1 MKDAKMGGPCVV
13 VFVLLFGAAVAERKL
28 TIAEKLQEDGDLSQ
42 FLALLE
48 RNVVANMSLQYRQMT
63 LFAPTNQAFQG
74 YKQELDD
81 SLVLYHISNLATT
94 LKNLDY
100 SISSEL
106 DGNPP
111 LWVTRRRDTMHDDI
125 YVNNAKVLISRSY
138 QATNRNGKLQVLHVI
153 DQVLQPLLPHGS
165 SSIGSPVYNPNA
177 YQFLE
182 HSDVFNIG
190 QHRLRSFRQKVN
202 QLQKKQVFNADGR
215 NTFFIPVDEGF
226 KPTTRS
232 DLIDGKVVDGHV
244 IPHQVLFT
252 QATADGQ
259 EYESMAFSDNVKVII
274 SFSTSVNGKE
284 TLTYVKSNTVA
295 GDAKHSRGVVL
306 ADIVRANIP
315 VKNGVVHLI
324 QRPLMVVD
332 TTVVDFL
339 KAMKDEDEGIE
350 KEDGPLCKFYEVIMD
365 LGENNQFL
373 NELTMAKDITL
384 FAPSNDAWNEI
395 SVQNII
401 RNHQKLMEILN
412 LHLVRERLPL
422 DAIIHNNMNQEQH
435 PGTIYQAP
443 TALARKY
450 LYFNVVNNK
459 DNLTLTVEGGG
470 VNASVTQTNIAATN
484 GFVHIIDRVLGVPY
498 TTVFEKLKTDPML
511 NITYNMGKRQ
521 MFNHQLS
528 DMEHRYTYFVPR
540 DHAWLKFQ
548 IKHPSAYKALF
559 KEDFGYYTK
568 QILERHV
575 IRAGRAYTVSDL
587 KLLANETHPFVLPT
601 SRDPLRLRVKESD
614 KNYYVEWNGHWIHV
628 FRPDVECTNG
638 IIHVIDEPFVLESDI
653 RATGAADNTRLA
665 LLTLLLSFAFA
676 RILE

>member
-1 MKDAKMGGPCVV
+1 MGLKV
-13 VFVLLFGAAVAERKL
+13 VLLVVLVGSALADRKP
-28 TIAEKLQEDGDLSQ
+28 TITEKLLGDSDLSE
-42 FLALLE
+42 FYSLLK
-48 RNVVANMSLQYRQMT
+48 RNVVANTSLQHRQMT
-63 LFAPTNQAFQG
+63 LFAPTNEAFQRFSG
-74 YKQELDD
+74 EKDE
-81 SLVLYHISNLATT
+81 SLVLFHISNLATT
-94 LKNLDY
+94 LTNLDF

-111 LWVTRRRDTMHDDI
+111 LWITRRRDAMHDDI
-125 YVNNAKVLISRSY
+125 YVNNAKVDISRSY
-138 QATNRNGKLQVLHVI
+138 QAVNENGKLQVLHVI
-153 DQVLQPLLPHGS
+153 DQVLQPLLPLGQS
-165 SSIGSPVYNPNA
+165 SVGSPVYNPNA

-202 QLQKKQVFNADGR
+202 QLQKKEVFNADGR
-215 NTFFIPVDEGF
+215 HTFFIPVDEGF

-232 DLIDGKVVDGHV
+232 DLIDAKVVDGHV
-244 IPHQVLFT
+244 IPHHVLFT
-252 QATADGQ
+252 QATPDTKQ
-259 EYESMAFSDNVKVII
+259 FNSMAFSDNVKVII
-274 SFSTSVNGKE
+274 SFTTSDNGKE
-284 TLTYVKSNTVA
+284 EITYVKSNTVS
-295 GDAKHSRGVVL
+295 GDAKHARGVVL

-339 KAMKDEDEGIE
+339 KGIE

-365 LGENNQFL
+365 LGEHNQFL

-384 FAPSNDAWNEI
+384 FAPSNEAWKEH
-395 SVQNII
+395 SVQNIL
-401 RNHQKLMEILN
+401 RNHQKLKEILN

-422 DAIIHNNMNQEQH
+422 EAIMHNNMNQL
-435 PGTIYQAP
+435 PGAIYQAP
-443 TALARKY
+443 TALPRKY
-450 LYFNVVNNK
+450 LYFNVITHGN
-459 DNLTLTVEGGG
+459 NLTLTVEGGG
-470 VNASVTQTNIAATN
+470 VNATVTQTNIAATN

-498 TTVFEKLKTDPML
+498 TTVFEKMKTDPML
-511 NITYNMGKRQ
+511 NITYNLGKRQ

-540 DHAWLKFQ
+540 DHAWYKFQ
-548 IKHPSAYKALF
+548 LKHPSAYNALF

-568 QILERHV
+568 QILERHI
-575 IRAGRAYTVSDL
+575 IRAARAYTVSDL

-614 KNYYVEWNGHWIHV
+614 KNYYVEWNGRWIHV

-653 RATGAADNTRLA
+653 RATGSAATTCFYT
-665 LLTLLLSFAFA
+665 LTLIFSFLFA
-676 RILE
+676 RILEN

>member
-339 KAMKDEDEGIE
+339 KE

-422 DAIIHNNMNQEQH
+422 DAIIHNNMNQ
-435 PGTIYQAP
+435 IYQAP

>member
-1 MKDAKMGGPCVV
+1 MTD
-13 VFVLLFGAAVAERKL
+13 R
-28 TIAEKLQEDGDLSQ
+28 

-63 LFAPTNQAFQG
+63 LFAPTNQAFQRYTG
-74 YKQELDD
+74 EMDD
-81 SLVLYHISNLATT
+81 SLVLFHISNLATT
-94 LKNLDY
+94 LTNLDY

-111 LWVTRRRDTMHDDI
+111 LWITRRRDSMHDDI
-125 YVNNAKVLISRSY
+125 YVNNAKVDITRTY
-138 QATNRNGKLQVLHVI
+138 QATNRNGKQQVLHVI
-153 DQVLQPLLPHGS
+153 DQVLQPLLPLGQS
-165 SSIGSPVYNPNA
+165 SVGTTVYNPNA

-182 HSDVFNIG
+182 HSDLFDIG

-202 QLQKKQVFNADGR
+202 QIPKKDVFDADGR
-215 NTFFIPVDEGF
+215 HTFFIPVDEGF

-244 IPHQVLFT
+244 IPHHVLFT
-252 QATADGQ
+252 QATPDG
-259 EYESMAFSDNVKVII
+259 EEFKSMAFSDNVKVII
-274 SFSTSVNGKE
+274 SFTSTPNGK
-284 TLTYVKSNTVA
+284 TDITYVKSNTVA

-339 KAMKDEDEGIE
+339 KE

-365 LGENNQFL
+365 LGEHNQFL
-373 NELTMAKDITL
+373 NELTLAKDITL
-384 FAPSNDAWNEI
+384 FAPSNEAWNEPN
-395 SVQNII
+395 VQNII
-401 RNHQKLMEILN
+401 RNHQKLKDILN

-422 DAIIHNNMNQEQH
+422 DAIIHNNMNQL
-435 PGTIYQAP
+435 PGAIYQAP
-443 TALARKY
+443 TALPRKY
-450 LYFNVVNNK
+450 LYFNVINHQN
-459 DNLTLTVEGGG
+459 NLTLTVEGGG
-470 VNASVTQTNIAATN
+470 VNATVTQTNIAATN
-484 GFVHIIDRVLGVPY
+484 GFVHIIDRVLGIPY
-498 TTVFEKLKTDPML
+498 TTVFEKMKTDPML

-521 MFNHQLS
+521 MFNQQLKE
-528 DMEHRYTYFVPR
+528 MEHRFTYFVPR

-548 IKHPSAYKALF
+548 IRHPTAYKALF
-559 KEDFGYYTK
+559 REDFGYYTK

-575 IRAGRAYTVSDL
+575 IRSERSYTVSDL

-601 SRDPLRLRVKESD
+601 TRDPLRLRVKESD

-653 RATGAADNTRLA
+653 HVTGGVTRSAYTFSLIIPFIIA
-665 LLTLLLSFAFA
+665 I
-676 RILE
+676 ILNN

>member
-1 MKDAKMGGPCVV
+1 MGPI
-13 VFVLLFGAAVAERKL
+13 VLLVMCFSVAVADRKM
-28 TIAEKLQEDGDLSQ
+28 TVAEKLQEDADLSQ

-48 RNVVANMSLQYRQMT
+48 RNIIANTSIHYRQMT
-63 LFAPTNQAFQG
+63 LFAPTNEAFQRYTG
-74 YKQELDD
+74 DMDD
-81 SLVLYHISNLATT
+81 NLVLYHISNLATT
-94 LKNLDY
+94 LTNLDY
-100 SISSEL
+100 AISSEL

-125 YVNNAKVLISRSY
+125 YVNNAKVYVSRSY
-138 QATNRNGKLQVLHVI
+138 QAYNRNNKRQVLHVI
-153 DQVLQPLLPHGS
+153 DQVLHPLQPHGPG
-165 SSIGSPVYNPNA
+165 SISSPVYNPNA

-202 QLQKKQVFNADGR
+202 QLQKNKVFNADGR
-215 NTFFIPVDEGF
+215 HTFFIPVDEGF

-232 DLIDGKVVDGHV
+232 DLIDEKVVDGHV
-244 IPHQVLFT
+244 IPHHVLFT
-252 QATADGQ
+252 HATPDSQ
-259 EYESMAFSDNVKVII
+259 EFETLAFGDNVKVII
-274 SFSTSVNGKE
+274 SFSTTMNGRE
-284 TLTYVKSNTVA
+284 EINYVKSNTVA

-332 TTVVDFL
+332 TTVIDFL
-339 KAMKDEDEGIE
+339 KGIE

-365 LGENNQFL
+365 LGANNQFYT
-373 NELTMAKDITL
+373 ELTLAKDITL
-384 FAPSNDAWNEI
+384 FAPSNEAWAEF

-412 LHLVRERLPL
+412 LHLVRERLPM
-422 DAIIHNNMNQEQH
+422 DAIIHNNMNQ
-435 PGTIYQAP
+435 IYQAP

-450 LYFNVVNNK
+450 LYFNVLTHGQNQ
-459 DNLTLTVEGGG
+459 TLTVEGGG
-470 VNASVTQTNIAATN
+470 VNATVTLPNIAATN

-498 TTVFEKLKTDPML
+498 TTVFEKIKTDPML
-511 NITYNMGKRQ
+511 NITYNLGKRQ
-521 MFNHQLS
+521 MFNHQLN

-548 IKHPSAYKALF
+548 IRHPSAYKALF
-559 KEDFGYYTK
+559 KEDFGYFTK

-575 IRAGRAYTVSDL
+575 IRAGRSYTVSDL
-587 KLLANETHPFVLPT
+587 KLLANETHAFLLPT

-653 RATGAADNTRLA
+653 RATGAADRLRLA
-665 LLTLLLSFAFA
+665 YTLISLLISIGFL
-676 RILE
+676 RILDN

>member
-1 MKDAKMGGPCVV
+1 M
-13 VFVLLFGAAVAERKL
+13 
-28 TIAEKLQEDGDLSQ
+28 
-42 FLALLE
+42 
-48 RNVVANMSLQYRQMT
+48 VANMSLQYRQMT
-63 LFAPTNQAFQG
+63 MFAPTNEAFQRYNG
-74 YKQELDD
+74 EMDD
-81 SLVLYHISNLATT
+81 NLVLYHISNLATT
-94 LKNLDY
+94 LSNLDNT
-100 SISSEL
+100 ISSEL

-111 LWVTRRRDTMHDDI
+111 LWVTRRRDTMHDDV
-125 YVNNAKVLISRSY
+125 YVNNAKVYITRSY
-138 QATNRNGKLQVLHVI
+138 QAVNGNGKLQVLHVI
-153 DQVLQPLLPHGS
+153 DQVLQPLQPHGPIS
-165 SSIGSPVYNPNA
+165 TSTPVYNPNA

-202 QLQKKQVFNADGR
+202 QLQKKEVFNADGR
-215 NTFFIPVDEGF
+215 HTFFIPVDEGF
-226 KPTTRS
+226 KPTARS
-232 DLIDGKVVDGHV
+232 DFIDEKVIDGHV
-244 IPHQVLFT
+244 IPHHVLFT
-252 QATADGQ
+252 KATPDGQ
-259 EYESMAFSDNVKVII
+259 EFESMAFSDNVKVII
-274 SFSTSVNGKE
+274 SFSISVNGQE
-284 TLTYVKSNTVA
+284 EITYVKSNTVA

-332 TTVVDFL
+332 TSVIDFL
-339 KAMKDEDEGIE
+339 KE
-350 KEDGPLCKFYEVIMD
+350 KEDGPLCKFYEVILD
-365 LGENNQFL
+365 LGEHNQFL
-373 NELTMAKDITL
+373 NELTLAKDITL
-384 FAPSNDAWNEI
+384 FAPSNEAWNEN

-401 RNHQKLMEILN
+401 RNHQRLREILN

-422 DAIIHNNMNQEQH
+422 DAIIHNNMNQL
-435 PGTIYQAP
+435 PGSIYQAP
-443 TALARKY
+443 TAAPRKY
-450 LYFNVVNNK
+450 LYFNVLNSNS
-459 DNLTLTVEGGG
+459 NQTLTVEGGG
-470 VNASVTQTNIAATN
+470 VNATVTQPNIAATN

-511 NITYNMGKRQ
+511 NITYNLGKRQ

-548 IKHPSAYKALF
+548 IRHPSAYKALF
-559 KEDFGYYTK
+559 REDYGYYTK

-587 KLLANETHPFVLPT
+587 KLLANETHPIILPT
-601 SRDPLRLRVKESD
+601 TRDPLKLRVKESD

-653 RATGAADNTRLA
+653 RATGSADKNRIANTYFL
-665 LLTLLLSFAFA
+665 LLLSYAFV
-676 RILE
+676 RILRN

>member
-1 MKDAKMGGPCVV
+1 MI
-13 VFVLLFGAAVAERKL
+13 F
-28 TIAEKLQEDGDLSQ
+28 LS
-42 FLALLE
+42 LLE
-48 RNVVANMSLQYRQMT
+48 RNVVANTTLHYRQMT
-63 LFAPTNQAFQG
+63 LFAPTNEAFQRFNG
-74 YKQELDD
+74 ELDD
-81 SLVLYHISNLATT
+81 SLVLYHIANLATT
-94 LKNLDY
+94 LSNMDY
-100 SISSEL
+100 AISTDL

-111 LWVTRRRDTMHDDI
+111 LWVTTRRGAMHDDI
-125 YVNNAKVLISRSY
+125 YVNNAKVYVSRSY
-138 QATNRNGKLQVLHVI
+138 QAVNRNNKLQVLHVI
-153 DQVLQPLLPHGS
+153 DQVLLPLQPHGS
-165 SSIGSPVYNPNA
+165 SSISSPVYNPNA
-177 YQFLE
+177 YHFLE
-182 HSDVFNIG
+182 HSDLFNIG

-202 QLQKKQVFNADGR
+202 QLKKSKVFDSDGR
-215 NTFFIPVDEGF
+215 HTFFIPVDEGF

-232 DLIDGKVVDGHV
+232 DLID
-244 IPHQVLFT
+244 
-252 QATADGQ
+252 
-259 EYESMAFSDNVKVII
+259 EKVIDA
-274 SFSTSVNGKE
+274 
-284 TLTYVKSNTVA
+284 YVKSNTVA
-295 GDAKHSRGVVL
+295 GDAKHARGVVL

-332 TTVVDFL
+332 TTVIDFL
-339 KAMKDEDEGIE
+339 KRLKQELFKQE

-365 LGENNQFL
+365 LGANNQFF
-373 NELTMAKDITL
+373 NELTLAKDITL
-384 FAPSNDAWNEI
+384 FAPSNEAWADF

-401 RNHQKLMEILN
+401 RNHQKLRDILN

-422 DAIIHNNMNQEQH
+422 DAIIHNNMNQ
-435 PGTIYQAP
+435 IYQAP
-443 TALARKY
+443 TALPRKY
-450 LYFNVVNNK
+450 LYFNVLTRGQNQ
-459 DNLTLTVEGGG
+459 TLTVEGGG
-470 VNASVTQTNIAATN
+470 VNATVTLPNIAATN

-511 NITYNMGKRQ
+511 NITYNLGKRQ
-521 MFNHQLS
+521 MFNQQLN

-548 IKHPSAYKALF
+548 IKHPSAFKSLF
-559 KEDFGYYTK
+559 REDFGYFTK

-653 RATGAADNTRLA
+653 RATGAAHKVDVAYSYFVLF
-665 LLTLLLSFAFA
+665 LSFCFV
-676 RILE
+676 RIFEN

>member
-1 MKDAKMGGPCVV
+1 M
-13 VFVLLFGAAVAERKL
+13 
-28 TIAEKLQEDGDLSQ
+28 
-42 FLALLE
+42 
-48 RNVVANMSLQYRQMT
+48 VANMSLQYRQMT
-63 LFAPTNQAFQG
+63 MFAPTNEAFQRYNG
-74 YKQELDD
+74 EMDD
-81 SLVLYHISNLATT
+81 NLVLYHISNLATT
-94 LKNLDY
+94 LSNLDNT
-100 SISSEL
+100 ISSEL

-111 LWVTRRRDTMHDDI
+111 LWVTRRRDTMHDDV
-125 YVNNAKVLISRSY
+125 YVNNAKVYITRSY
-138 QATNRNGKLQVLHVI
+138 QAVNGNGKLQVLHVI
-153 DQVLQPLLPHGS
+153 DQVLQPLQPHGPIS
-165 SSIGSPVYNPNA
+165 TSTPVYNPNA

-202 QLQKKQVFNADGR
+202 QLQKKEVFNADGR
-215 NTFFIPVDEGF
+215 HTFFIPVDEGF
-226 KPTTRS
+226 KPTARS
-232 DLIDGKVVDGHV
+232 DFIDEKVIDGHV
-244 IPHQVLFT
+244 IPHHVLFT
-252 QATADGQ
+252 KATPDGQ
-259 EYESMAFSDNVKVII
+259 EFESMAFSDNVKVII
-274 SFSTSVNGKE
+274 SFSISVNGQE
-284 TLTYVKSNTVA
+284 EITYVKSNTVA

-332 TTVVDFL
+332 TSVIDFL
-339 KAMKDEDEGIE
+339 KAMKE
-350 KEDGPLCKFYEVIMD
+350 KEDGPLCKFYEVILD
-365 LGENNQFL
+365 LGEHNQFL
-373 NELTMAKDITL
+373 NELTLAKDITL
-384 FAPSNDAWNEI
+384 FAPSNEAWNEN

-401 RNHQKLMEILN
+401 RNHQRLREILN

-422 DAIIHNNMNQEQH
+422 DAIIHNNMNQL
-435 PGTIYQAP
+435 PGSIYQAP
-443 TALARKY
+443 TAAPRKY
-450 LYFNVVNNK
+450 LYFNVLNSNS
-459 DNLTLTVEGGG
+459 NQTLTVEGGG
-470 VNASVTQTNIAATN
+470 VNATVTQPNIAATN

-511 NITYNMGKRQ
+511 NITYNLGKRQ

-548 IKHPSAYKALF
+548 IRHPSAYKALF
-559 KEDFGYYTK
+559 REDYGYYTK

-587 KLLANETHPFVLPT
+587 KLLANETHPIILPT
-601 SRDPLRLRVKESD
+601 TRDPLKLRVKESD

-653 RATGAADNTRLA
+653 RATGSADKNRIANTYFL
-665 LLTLLLSFAFA
+665 LLLSYAFV
-676 RILE
+676 RILRN

>member
-1 MKDAKMGGPCVV
+1 MGPI
-13 VFVLLFGAAVAERKL
+13 VLLVMCFSVAVADRKM
-28 TIAEKLQEDGDLSQ
+28 TVAEKLQEDADLSQ

-48 RNVVANMSLQYRQMT
+48 RNIIANTSIHYRQMT
-63 LFAPTNQAFQG
+63 LFAPTNEAFQRYTG
-74 YKQELDD
+74 DMDD
-81 SLVLYHISNLATT
+81 NLVLYHISNLATT
-94 LKNLDY
+94 LTNLDY
-100 SISSEL
+100 AISSEL

-125 YVNNAKVLISRSY
+125 YVNNAKVYVSRSY
-138 QATNRNGKLQVLHVI
+138 QAYNRNNKRQVLHVI
-153 DQVLQPLLPHGS
+153 DQVLHPLQPHGPG
-165 SSIGSPVYNPNA
+165 SISSPVYNPNA

-202 QLQKKQVFNADGR
+202 QLQKNKVFNADGR
-215 NTFFIPVDEGF
+215 HTFFIPVDEGF

-232 DLIDGKVVDGHV
+232 DLIDEKVVDGHV
-244 IPHQVLFT
+244 IPHHVLFT
-252 QATADGQ
+252 HATPDSQ
-259 EYESMAFSDNVKVII
+259 EFETLAFGDNVKVII
-274 SFSTSVNGKE
+274 SFSTTMNGRE
-284 TLTYVKSNTVA
+284 EINYVKSNTVA

-332 TTVVDFL
+332 TTVIDFL
-339 KAMKDEDEGIE
+339 KE

-365 LGENNQFL
+365 LGANNQFYT
-373 NELTMAKDITL
+373 ELTLAKDITL
-384 FAPSNDAWNEI
+384 FAPSNEAWAEF

-412 LHLVRERLPL
+412 LHLVRERLPM
-422 DAIIHNNMNQEQH
+422 DAIIHNNMNQ
-435 PGTIYQAP
+435 IYQAP

-450 LYFNVVNNK
+450 LYFNVLTHGQNQ
-459 DNLTLTVEGGG
+459 TLTVEGGG
-470 VNASVTQTNIAATN
+470 VNATVTLPNIAATN

-498 TTVFEKLKTDPML
+498 TTVFEKIKTDPML
-511 NITYNMGKRQ
+511 NITYNLGKRQ
-521 MFNHQLS
+521 MFNHQLN

-548 IKHPSAYKALF
+548 IRHPSAYKALF
-559 KEDFGYYTK
+559 KEDFGYFTK

-575 IRAGRAYTVSDL
+575 IRAGRSYTVSDL
-587 KLLANETHPFVLPT
+587 KLLANETHAFLLPT

-653 RATGAADNTRLA
+653 RATGAADRLRLA
-665 LLTLLLSFAFA
+665 YTLISLLISIGFL
-676 RILE
+676 RILDN

>member
-1 MKDAKMGGPCVV
+1 MGGRL
-13 VFVLLFGAAVAERKL
+13 VLLLVLCTGLVTAERKL
-28 TIAEKLQEDGDLSQ
+28 TVVEKIRGDGDLSQ
-42 FLALLE
+42 FLSLLE
-48 RNVVANMSLQYRQMT
+48 RNVVANTTLHYRQMT
-63 LFAPTNQAFQG
+63 LFAPTNEAFQRFNG
-74 YKQELDD
+74 ELDD
-81 SLVLYHISNLATT
+81 SLVLYHIANLATT
-94 LKNLDY
+94 LSNMDY
-100 SISSEL
+100 AISTDL

-111 LWVTRRRDTMHDDI
+111 LWVTTRRGSMHDDI
-125 YVNNAKVLISRSY
+125 YVNNAKVYVSRSY
-138 QATNRNGKLQVLHVI
+138 QAVNRNNKLQVLHVI
-153 DQVLQPLLPHGS
+153 DQVLLPLQPHGS
-165 SSIGSPVYNPNA
+165 SSISSPVYNPNA
-177 YQFLE
+177 YHFLE
-182 HSDVFNIG
+182 HSDLFNIG

-202 QLQKKQVFNADGR
+202 QLKKSKVFDSDGR
-215 NTFFIPVDEGF
+215 HTFFIPVDEGF

-232 DLIDGKVVDGHV
+232 DLIDEKVIDGHV
-244 IPHQVLFT
+244 IPHHVLFT
-252 QATADGQ
+252 HATPDAK
-259 EYESMAFSDNVKVII
+259 EFETLAFGDNVKVII
-274 SFSTSVNGKE
+274 SFKTVMNGKDE
-284 TLTYVKSNTVA
+284 ITYVKSNTVA
-295 GDAKHSRGVVL
+295 GDAKHARGVVL

-332 TTVVDFL
+332 TTVIDFL
-339 KAMKDEDEGIE
+339 KE

-365 LGENNQFL
+365 LGANNQFF
-373 NELTMAKDITL
+373 NELTLAKDITL
-384 FAPSNDAWNEI
+384 FAPSNEAWADF

-401 RNHQKLMEILN
+401 RNHQKLRDILN

-422 DAIIHNNMNQEQH
+422 DAIIHNNMNQ
-435 PGTIYQAP
+435 IYQAP
-443 TALARKY
+443 TASPRKY
-450 LYFNVVNNK
+450 LYFNVLTRAQNQ
-459 DNLTLTVEGGG
+459 TLTVEGGG
-470 VNASVTQTNIAATN
+470 VNATVTLPNIAATN

-511 NITYNMGKRQ
+511 NITYNLGKRQ
-521 MFNHQLS
+521 MFNQQLN

-548 IKHPSAYKALF
+548 IKHPSAFKSLF
-559 KEDFGYYTK
+559 REDFGYFTK

-653 RATGAADNTRLA
+653 RATGAAHKVDLA
-665 LLTLLLSFAFA
+665 YSYFVLFLSFCFV
-676 RILE
+676 RIFEN

>member
-1 MKDAKMGGPCVV
+1 MGVLCV
-13 VFVLLFGAAVAERKL
+13 LFLVIFASFSTADRKP
-28 TIAEKLQEDGDLSQ
+28 TIAEKLTEDADLSQ
-42 FLALLE
+42 FFALLE

-63 LFAPTNQAFQG
+63 LFAPTNQAFQRYNG
-74 YKQELDD
+74 EMDD
-81 SLVLYHISNLATT
+81 SLVLFHISNLATT
-94 LKNLDY
+94 LSNLDY

-111 LWVTRRRDTMHDDI
+111 LWITRRREAMHDDI
-125 YVNNAKVLISRSY
+125 YVNNAKVDISRSY
-138 QATNRNGKLQVLHVI
+138 QAINRNGKLQVLHVI
-153 DQVLQPLLPHGS
+153 DQVLQPLLPLGQS
-165 SSIGSPVYNPNA
+165 AVGSPVYNPNA

-182 HSDVFNIG
+182 HSDVFNIE

-202 QLQKKQVFNADGR
+202 QLQKKEVFNADGR
-215 NTFFIPVDEGF
+215 HTFFIPVDEGF

-232 DLIDGKVVDGHV
+232 DLIDAKVVDGHV
-244 IPHQVLFT
+244 IPHHVLFT
-252 QATADGQ
+252 QATP
-259 EYESMAFSDNVKVII
+259 ETEEFKSMAFSDNVKVII
-274 SFSTSVNGKE
+274 SFTTSANGKE
-284 TLTYVKSNTVA
+284 EITYVKSNTVA

-339 KAMKDEDEGIE
+339 KARKGIE

-365 LGENNQFL
+365 LGEHNQFL
-373 NELTMAKDITL
+373 NELTLAKDITL
-384 FAPSNDAWNEI
+384 FAPSNEAWNEI

-401 RNHQKLMEILN
+401 RNHQKLKEILN

-422 DAIIHNNMNQEQH
+422 DAIIHNNMNQL
-435 PGTIYQAP
+435 PGAIYQAP
-443 TALARKY
+443 TALPRKY
-450 LYFNVVNNK
+450 LYFNVISHQN
-459 DNLTLTVEGGG
+459 NLTLTVEGGG
-470 VNASVTQTNIAATN
+470 VNATVTQTNIAATN

-498 TTVFEKLKTDPML
+498 TTVFEKMKTDPML
-511 NITYNMGKRQ
+511 NITYNLGKRQ
-521 MFNHQLS
+521 MFNHQLN

-548 IKHPSAYKALF
+548 LKHPSAYNALF

-575 IRAGRAYTVSDL
+575 IRTDRSYTVSDL

-653 RATGAADNTRLA
+653 RATGGADKTRITYA
-665 LLTLLLSFAFA
+665 FILLFISFFFA
-676 RILE
+676 RILEN

>member
-1 MKDAKMGGPCVV
+1 MGGRL
-13 VFVLLFGAAVAERKL
+13 VLLLVLCTGLVTAERKL
-28 TIAEKLQEDGDLSQ
+28 TVVEKIRGDGDLSQ
-42 FLALLE
+42 FLSLLE
-48 RNVVANMSLQYRQMT
+48 RNVVANTTLHYRQMT
-63 LFAPTNQAFQG
+63 LFAPTNEAFQRFNG
-74 YKQELDD
+74 ELDD
-81 SLVLYHISNLATT
+81 SLVLYHIANLATT
-94 LKNLDY
+94 LSNMDY
-100 SISSEL
+100 AISTDL

-111 LWVTRRRDTMHDDI
+111 LWVTTRRGSMHDDI
-125 YVNNAKVLISRSY
+125 YVNNAKVYVSRSY
-138 QATNRNGKLQVLHVI
+138 QAVNRNNKLQVLHVI
-153 DQVLQPLLPHGS
+153 DQVLLPLQPHGS
-165 SSIGSPVYNPNA
+165 SSISSPVYNPNA
-177 YQFLE
+177 YHFLE
-182 HSDVFNIG
+182 HSDLFNIG

-202 QLQKKQVFNADGR
+202 QLKKSKVFDSDGR
-215 NTFFIPVDEGF
+215 HTFFIPVDEGF

-232 DLIDGKVVDGHV
+232 DLIDEKVIDGHV
-244 IPHQVLFT
+244 IPHHVLFT
-252 QATADGQ
+252 HATPDAK
-259 EYESMAFSDNVKVII
+259 EFETLAFGDNVKVII
-274 SFSTSVNGKE
+274 SFKTVMNGKDE
-284 TLTYVKSNTVA
+284 ITYVKSNTVA
-295 GDAKHSRGVVL
+295 GDAKHARGVVL

-332 TTVVDFL
+332 TTVIDFL
-339 KAMKDEDEGIE
+339 KAMKE

-365 LGENNQFL
+365 LGANNQFF
-373 NELTMAKDITL
+373 NELTLAKDITL
-384 FAPSNDAWNEI
+384 FAPSNEAWADF

-401 RNHQKLMEILN
+401 RNHQKLRDILN

-422 DAIIHNNMNQEQH
+422 DAIIHNNMNQ
-435 PGTIYQAP
+435 IYQAP
-443 TALARKY
+443 TASPRKY
-450 LYFNVVNNK
+450 LYFNVLTRAQNQ
-459 DNLTLTVEGGG
+459 TLTVEGGG
-470 VNASVTQTNIAATN
+470 VNATVTLPNIAATN

-511 NITYNMGKRQ
+511 NITYNLGKRQ
-521 MFNHQLS
+521 MFNQQLN

-548 IKHPSAYKALF
+548 IKHPSAFKSLF
-559 KEDFGYYTK
+559 REDFGYFTK

-653 RATGAADNTRLA
+653 RATGAAHKVDLA
-665 LLTLLLSFAFA
+665 YSYFVLFLSFCFV
-676 RILE
+676 RIFEN

>member
-1 MKDAKMGGPCVV
+1 MGGLVWFLVMCTGLV
-13 VFVLLFGAAVAERKL
+13 AADRKL
-28 TIAEKLQEDGDLSQ
+28 TIAEKLREDADLSQ

-48 RNVVANMSLQYRQMT
+48 RNVVANTSLQYRQLTM
-63 LFAPTNQAFQG
+63 FAPTNEAFQRYNG
-74 YKQELDD
+74 EMDD

-94 LKNLDY
+94 LSNLDY
-100 SISSEL
+100 AISSEF

-125 YVNNAKVLISRSY
+125 YVNNAKVYVSRSY
-138 QATNRNGKLQVLHVI
+138 QASNRNGKRQVLHVI
-153 DQVLQPLLPHGS
+153 DQVLQPLQPHGPGS
-165 SSIGSPVYNPNA
+165 SSNSVYNPNA

-182 HSDVFNIG
+182 HSDEFNIG

-202 QLQKKQVFNADGR
+202 QLQKKEVFNADGR
-215 NTFFIPVDEGF
+215 HTFFIPVDEGF

-232 DLIDGKVVDGHV
+232 DLIDEKVVDGHV
-244 IPHQVLFT
+244 IPHHVLFT
-252 QATADGQ
+252 KATPDTK
-259 EYESMAFSDNVKVII
+259 EFETLAFSDNVKVIV
-274 SFSTSVNGKE
+274 SFSTAMNGRE
-284 TLTYVKSNTVA
+284 EITYVKSNTVA

-306 ADIVRANIP
+306 ADIVKANIP

-332 TTVVDFL
+332 TTVIDFL
-339 KAMKDEDEGIE
+339 KEKD
-350 KEDGPLCKFYEVIMD
+350 DGPLCKFYEVIMD
-365 LGENNQFL
+365 LGANNQFL
-373 NELTMAKDITL
+373 KELTMAKDITL
-384 FAPSNDAWNEI
+384 FAPSNEAWSEY

-401 RNHQKLMEILN
+401 RNSQKLKEILN
-412 LHLVRERLPL
+412 LHLVRERLPM
-422 DAIIHNNMNQEQH
+422 DAIIHNNLNQ
-435 PGTIYQAP
+435 IYQAP
-443 TALARKY
+443 TALPRKY
-450 LYFNVVNNK
+450 LYFNVLTRGNNQ
-459 DNLTLTVEGGG
+459 TLTVEGGG
-470 VNASVTQTNIAATN
+470 VNATVIQPNIAATN

-511 NITYNMGKRQ
+511 NITYNLGRRQ
-521 MFNHQLS
+521 MFNHQFS
-528 DMEHRYTYFVPR
+528 EMEHRYTYFVPR

-548 IKHPSAYKALF
+548 IRHPSAFKALF
-559 KEDFGYYTK
+559 KEDYGYFTK

-653 RATGAADNTRLA
+653 RATGSAEKLRVAYTFV
-665 LLTLLLSFAFA
+665 LLVMSFGFA
-676 RILE
+676 RILEN

>member
-1 MKDAKMGGPCVV
+1 MGPCILLLVMCVGLVV
-13 VFVLLFGAAVAERKL
+13 ADRKM
-28 TIAEKLQEDGDLSQ
+28 TVAEKLKEDADLSQ

-48 RNVVANMSLQYRQMT
+48 RNVVANTSLHYRQMT
-63 LFAPTNQAFQG
+63 LFAPTNEAFQRYMG
-74 YKQELDD
+74 EMDD
-81 SLVLYHISNLATT
+81 NLVLYHISNLATT
-94 LKNLDY
+94 LTNLDY
-100 SISSEL
+100 AISSEL

-111 LWVTRRRDTMHDDI
+111 LWVTRRHDAMHDDI
-125 YVNNAKVLISRSY
+125 YVNNAKVFISRSY
-138 QATNRNGKLQVLHVI
+138 QSVNRNNKRQVLHVI
-153 DQVLQPLLPHGS
+153 DQVLQPLQPHGPGS
-165 SSIGSPVYNPNA
+165 VSSPVYSPNA

-202 QLQKKQVFNADGR
+202 QLQKSKVFNAEGR
-215 NTFFIPVDEGF
+215 HTFFIPVDEGF
-226 KPTTRS
+226 EPAARS
-232 DLIDGKVVDGHV
+232 DLIDEKVIDGHV
-244 IPHQVLFT
+244 IPHHVLFT
-252 QATADGQ
+252 HATPDAK
-259 EYESMAFSDNVKVII
+259 EFETLAFGDNVKVIV
-274 SFSTSVNGKE
+274 SFSSTMNGKE
-284 TLTYVKSNTVA
+284 EITYVKSNTVA

-332 TTVVDFL
+332 TTIINFL
-339 KAMKDEDEGIE
+339 KE
-350 KEDGPLCKFYEVIMD
+350 KEDGPLCKFYEVLMD
-365 LGENNQFL
+365 LGPNNQFYT
-373 NELTMAKDITL
+373 ELTLAKDITL
-384 FAPSNDAWNEI
+384 FAPSNEAWAEL

-401 RNHQKLMEILN
+401 RNHQKLKEILN
-412 LHLVRERLPL
+412 LHLVRERLPM
-422 DAIIHNNMNQEQH
+422 DAIIHNNMNQ
-435 PGTIYQAP
+435 IYQAP
-443 TALARKY
+443 TALPRKY
-450 LYFNVVNNK
+450 LYFNILTRGQNQ
-459 DNLTLTVEGGG
+459 TLTVEGGG
-470 VNASVTQTNIAATN
+470 VNATVIQPNIAATN

-498 TTVFEKLKTDPML
+498 TTVFEKLKADPML
-511 NITYNMGKRQ
+511 NITYNLGKRQ
-521 MFNHQLS
+521 MFNHQLN

-548 IKHPSAYKALF
+548 IRHPSAYKALF
-559 KEDFGYYTK
+559 REDFGYFTK

-653 RATGAADNTRLA
+653 RATGASERLN
-665 LLTLLLSFAFA
+665 LPFLVPVLSASYFLAKLF
-676 RILE
+676 EN